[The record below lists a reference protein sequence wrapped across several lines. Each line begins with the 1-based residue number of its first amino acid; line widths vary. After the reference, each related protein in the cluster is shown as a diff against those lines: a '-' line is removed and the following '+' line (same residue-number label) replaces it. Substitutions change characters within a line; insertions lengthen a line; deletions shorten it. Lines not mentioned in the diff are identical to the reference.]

1 MTDDTFL
8 YPWLNFRVPPVSDIF
23 NALLDAF
30 SHRPLTYAVSLVVAY
45 PVLVSLLRFQRLR
58 WLHSQYNFPTRA
70 SLADMTLDQ
79 AWQIQK
85 TMAQLEFPFIYAK
98 ALQFALFRVG
108 HLISISIVVF

>member
-45 PVLVSLLRFQRLR
+45 PGLVSLLRFQRLR

-108 HLISISIVVF
+108 HLISIPIVVF